1 MRGLFASLEGD
12 AHKWFDRL
20 PRSSITRY
28 DVFTEKLK
36 HEWSVKLDGR
46 FLLNQLFEIKKKEN
60 EFVHEFSLRFEK
72 LVASIPN
79 NIRPPQQGVLIH
91 YLNAYE
97 GYLGYH

>member
-12 AHKWFDRL
+12 ARKWFDRL
-20 PRSSITRY
+20 PASSIIGY

-60 EFVHEFSLRFEK
+60 EFVHEFNLRFNK

-79 NIRPPQQGVLIH
+79 NIRPP
-91 YLNAYE
+91 E
-97 GYLGYH
+97 